1 MVPVCIVVH
10 CITSVTI
17 LGTLLPKKG
26 DKQIFRVFFS
36 RRVYKHIKLTAVL
49 YFVLLIILP
58 GYVPS
63 VTSFY
68 HFIQS
73 LERRLEPKL
82 LRLLL
87 ELPPLRREECVVCER
102 FNIDATCPYTYGS
115 M

>member
-1 MVPVCIVVH
+1 MFRDC
-10 CITSVTI
+10 
-17 LGTLLPKKG
+17 
-26 DKQIFRVFFS
+26 DFRV
-36 RRVYKHIKLTAVL
+36 YQMCGMLL
-49 YFVLLIILP
+49 DPCQFVFHVMDQYEILP
-58 GYVPS
+58 WFNGDEKRMSDEEKTPS

-87 ELPPLRREECVVCER
+87 ELPLLRREECVVCER